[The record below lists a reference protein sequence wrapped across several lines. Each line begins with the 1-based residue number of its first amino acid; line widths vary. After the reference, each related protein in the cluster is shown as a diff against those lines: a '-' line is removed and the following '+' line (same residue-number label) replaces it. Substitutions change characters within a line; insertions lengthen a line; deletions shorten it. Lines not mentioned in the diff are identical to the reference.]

1 MKAEIDSCMFLATEG
16 GLIDKMKFNLSK
28 IAGFFMG
35 KNKNE
40 SKQEG
45 SPKKN
50 LPKGIGPAKDVLLR
64 DKVRSTASIVTHIN
78 CNSHQPI

>member
-1 MKAEIDSCMFLATEG
+1 MKAEIDSCMFLAAEG
-16 GLIDKMKFNLSK
+16 GLIDKMKFKLSK
-28 IAGFFMG
+28 IAGLFMG
-35 KNKNE
+35 RNKDE

-78 CNSHQPI
+78 CNSHQL